1 MDVLGPLLAFAVATS
16 GTPGPNVL
24 MVAASAANNGF
35 RATLPHQAGIAC
47 GFAFMLAVVGLGA
60 SAPLAAYPEIHAALK
75 WVGAAWL
82 LWLSWKIATSPV
94 PQDEAKPGETRLP
107 PRPPLGFFGAAAFQ
121 WVNPKAW
128 SIALSAVTVF
138 TTPGG
143 NLVAEVGLVSIV
155 FFLVCWPL
163 TALWGAFGAAIGR
176 LLSTA
181 GRRRAFNAAMGALCA
196 LSVVPMLG

>member
-1 MDVLGPLLAFAVATS
+1 MDALAPLLAFAAATS

-47 GFAFMLAVVGLGA
+47 GFTFMLAVLGLGA
-60 SAPLAAYPEIHAALK
+60 AAPLALYPEVHAALR

-82 LWLSWKIATSPV
+82 LQLSWKIAAAPV
-94 PQDEAKPGETRLP
+94 GTDAGPGP
-107 PRPPLGFFGAAAFQ
+107 ARPPLGFLGAALFQ

-143 NLVAEVGLVSIV
+143 ELAAEVGLICLI

-163 TALWGAFGAAIGR
+163 TALWGGFGMAIGR
-176 LLSTA
+176 ALGSPR
-181 GRRRAFNAAMGALCA
+181 RRRAFNALMGALCA

>member
-1 MDVLGPLLAFAVATS
+1 MEMLLSLIVFAAVTS

-35 RATLPHQAGIAC
+35 RATLPHQAGIAF
-47 GFAFMLAVVGLGA
+47 GFAFMLGVVGIGA
-60 SAPLAAYPEIHAALK
+60 ATPLAMYPAIHAVLK

-82 LWLSWKIATSPV
+82 LYLSWKIANAG
-94 PQDEAKPGETRLP
+94 EAKPGEA
-107 PRPPLGFFGAAAFQ
+107 RPPLGFLGAAAFQ

-128 SIALSAVTVF
+128 SIALSAIPVF

-143 NLVAEVGLVSIV
+143 DLLREVGLIVAV

-163 TALWGAFGAAIGR
+163 TALWGAFGAAIGAW
-176 LLSTA
+176 LSTPA
-181 GRRRAFNAAMGALCA
+181 RRRAFNVAMGALCA
-196 LSVVPMLG
+196 LSVVPMLA